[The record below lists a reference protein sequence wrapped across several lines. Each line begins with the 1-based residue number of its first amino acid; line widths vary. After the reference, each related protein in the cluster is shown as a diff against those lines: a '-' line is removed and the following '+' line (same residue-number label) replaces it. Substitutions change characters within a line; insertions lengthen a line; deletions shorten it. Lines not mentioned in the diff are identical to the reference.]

1 MQREALTV
9 AAATPLLEV
18 PHLLVLAQVSSM
30 PVVDD
35 RGRVVGLLSAND
47 VLRAI
52 DQVLDP
58 EQGLVLLA
66 QLTALDVAT
75 PDVVWI
81 APDTAAAQ
89 IAQRMR
95 SEGLLH
101 VLVGDGETLDGVL
114 TAFDLLAAVA

>member
-18 PHLLVLAQVSSM
+18 PHLLVLAQVSGM

-35 RGRVVGLLSAND
+35 GGRVVGMLSAND

-52 DQVLDP
+52 DQVLDSD
-58 EQGLVLLA
+58 QGLVLIA

-81 APDTAAAQ
+81 APDTGAAQ

-95 SEGLLH
+95 AEGLLH
-101 VLVGDGETLDGVL
+101 VLVGDGEQLDGVL